1 MNIKNRLAIIEA
13 LKRLMGV
20 EGPLEPE
27 GEHAL
32 ILLAYGASTFNI
44 LQTIENNEEFKQIL
58 TELLKEEPCSLEI
71 LKEIGNICNNLSY
84 AIEAYLRKQVEGE

>member
-32 ILLAYGASTFNI
+32 VLLAYGASTFNI
-44 LQTIENNEEFKQIL
+44 LQCIENNDEFKKIL
-58 TELLKEEPCSLEI
+58 ADLLKEEPCSLEI
-71 LKEIGNICNNLSY
+71 LKEVGNICNNLSY
-84 AIEAYLRKQVEGE
+84 AVEAYLRKQVEE